1 VQTLKLTKNNH
12 LEIIEKAIQ
21 VLESGGLVIYPTETV
36 YGIGV
41 DGTNPEAVQKLLKY
55 KSKREGKPLSIAV
68 ANQKM
73 AEEYVSLSDQAKKL
87 YQRFLPGPYTI
98 ISEGKRRV
106 APGVESEFGTLG
118 IRLPDYPL
126 ILELVKKFNKP
137 ITATSAN
144 ASGKKRPYKIQDV
157 FDNITDKQ
165 RELINLV
172 IDAGELPKNEP
183 SIVIDT
189 TLSTPLTVRGNMS
202 NHKPSQVFITK
213 STKETKSLA
222 GKLILKHWNEIKEKG
237 IIIGLNGE
245 LGVGKTI
252 FTQGIANFLQIE
264 EPLSSPTYTYM
275 NEYDFV
281 RHQVT
286 GKLHHLDVWKIDS
299 PESFSLLQIPE
310 LIKPNSIVVIE
321 WWQQIAKY
329 WPKDLP
335 TTFQATINEIKDDSE
350 SREIK
355 IFEDNEK

>member
-1 VQTLKLTKNNH
+1 VKVINLTKNNH
-12 LEIIEKAIQ
+12 SEIIKTATQI
-21 VLESGGLVIYPTETV
+21 LEAGGLVIYPTETV
-36 YGIGV
+36 YGVGV
-41 DGTNPEAVQKLLKY
+41 DSTNPEAVKKLLKY

-68 ANQKM
+68 ADQKM
-73 AEEYVSLSDQAKKL
+73 AGEYVSLSDQAKKL

-98 ISEGKRRV
+98 VSEGKNKV
-106 APGVESEFGTLG
+106 ALGVESEFSTLG
-118 IRLPDYPL
+118 IRLPDYSL
-126 ILELVKKFNKP
+126 ILELVKTFGKP

-157 FDNITDKQ
+157 FDNISDKQ
-165 RELINLV
+165 KGLIDLV
-172 IDAGELPKNEP
+172 IDAGTLPKNEP

-189 TLSTPLTVRGNMS
+189 TLSTPLTVRGSMTDE
-202 NHKPSQVFITK
+202 KPNQVFITK
-213 STKETKSLA
+213 SAKETKSLA

-252 FTQGIANFLQIE
+252 FTQGIANFLQID
-264 EPLSSPTYTYM
+264 EPLSSPTYIYM
-275 NEYDFV
+275 NEYDFT
-281 RHQVT
+281 RHQVG

-299 PESFSLLQIPE
+299 KESFDLLQIPE
-310 LIKPNSIVVIE
+310 LIKPNSIIVIE

-335 TTFQATINEIKDDSE
+335 TTFQATINEIKDDAE

-355 IFEDNEK
+355 IFETNEK